1 MVARQTL
8 TLFVW
13 VRILVRLPLKPL
25 ILESVVFYS
34 RSNMVSGKKGIVHTC
49 VQSLSCD
56 VKPLA
61 RRVVQKKA
69 IAEDEE
75 IKTPF
80 AIIKKRSANCI

>member
-25 ILESVVFYS
+25 ILESVVFY
-34 RSNMVSGKKGIVHTC
+34 
-49 VQSLSCD
+49 CD

>member
-1 MVARQTL
+1 MQKRIGYKTEITKAAR
-8 TLFVW
+8 
-13 VRILVRLPLKPL
+13 
-25 ILESVVFYS
+25 E
-34 RSNMVSGKKGIVHTC
+34 GGVHKT
-49 VQSLSCD
+49 VNPPYGQNHTEDYCD

>member
-1 MVARQTL
+1 MDG
-8 TLFVW
+8 
-13 VRILVRLPLKPL
+13 L
-25 ILESVVFYS
+25 IRPFF
-34 RSNMVSGKKGIVHTC
+34 
-49 VQSLSCD
+49 CD

>member
-1 MVARQTL
+1 MRLVNFFRIVLAAARVL
-8 TLFVW
+8 L
-13 VRILVRLPLKPL
+13 L
-25 ILESVVFYS
+25 IEFAKTT
-34 RSNMVSGKKGIVHTC
+34 RSTGGFD
-49 VQSLSCD
+49 CD

-80 AIIKKRSANCI
+80 AIIKK